1 MSQVVWITGLSGA
14 GKTTLAQAIVK
25 HLRDNGQHVIFLDGD
40 ELRDILN
47 RPLNNIQSHDR
58 ESRLALAMQ
67 YAQLCRML
75 AMQGVI
81 VVIATISLFKEI
93 HSWNRI
99 NLPGYFEVYIKVSLE
114 ELRRRDPKS
123 IYQRFN
129 SGEIKNVA
137 GLDLKIDEPLNAHLI
152 IDYAQKNSLQK
163 SVIQLSNLLQNGQ
176 RSD

>member
-25 HLRDNGQHVIFLDGD
+25 HLRDNGQDVIFLDGD

-47 RPLNNIQSHDR
+47 RPLNNVQSHDR

-75 AMQGVI
+75 AMQGFI

-93 HSWNRI
+93 HSWNRK
-99 NLPGYFEVYIKVSLE
+99 NLPGYFEVYIKVPLE